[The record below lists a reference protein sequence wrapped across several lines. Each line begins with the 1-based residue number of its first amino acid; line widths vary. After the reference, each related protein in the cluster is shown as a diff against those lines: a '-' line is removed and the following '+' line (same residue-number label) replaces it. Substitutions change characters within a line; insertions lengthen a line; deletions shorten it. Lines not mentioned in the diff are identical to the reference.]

1 MGKPGFPTPPPAGGC
16 GGHPCTGA
24 LRLPSPG
31 TWPRCETS
39 NPKAFRIRQQEY
51 DKHLISCINGR
62 IIACNDDKNVT
73 GHPTRVEER
82 GATGRSPHLGG
93 SSPLKPSR
101 GRGDGETG
109 FPHLPAPGD
118 YFANRLFLGGL
129 RSPRPSRGRGDGEI
143 WFSHPSARGLR
154 PRKRS
159 RGRGMGKPGF
169 PMLLLKETI
178 FTSAVHAAAPHT
190 AAMKFLGGRSPRK
203 PSRGWG
209 HGETRFPFP
218 CPSSLFSG

>member
-1 MGKPGFPTPPPAGGC
+1 MPHTNVMKKVVLERAWPSHT
-16 GGHPCTGA
+16 
-24 LRLPSPG
+24 LP
-31 TWPRCETS
+31 
-39 NPKAFRIRQQEY
+39 
-51 DKHLISCINGR
+51 
-62 IIACNDDKNVT
+62 
-73 GHPTRVEER
+73 
-82 GATGRSPHLGG
+82 LGE
-93 SSPLKPSR
+93 
-101 GRGDGETG
+101 GDGETG

-203 PSRGWG
+203 PSHRAGAWGNLVFPHPSPRAYGHVRLIVDRADEQRLAGRALLDCVPVIKWG
-209 HGETRFPFP
+209 HPVSPCP
-218 CPSSLFSG
+218 CPSSLFSR